1 MFDPSNAIIEEESS
15 HLFLCFCTFV
25 NTLRGKKL
33 SIQNVFVETLK
44 DDKLKSILK
53 NILSLETDQEMVH
66 TFIDFDPGVAK
77 SKFVTKW
84 IRENNSNSKN
94 KK

>member
-1 MFDPSNAIIEEESS
+1 MFDPSHSIIEEESS

-44 DDKLKSILK
+44 DEKLKSLLK

-66 TFIDFDPGVAK
+66 TFLTYDSSVAK
-77 SKFVTKW
+77 SKFVTKH
-84 IRENNSNSKN
+84 INETKRN